1 MPTSRSCG
9 QERTITATVPTATDM
24 SARRSADPVA
34 IRLFGSIAVVHAG
47 RTLGPR
53 DFGGS
58 RPKQVLEI
66 LLAARG
72 SPVPVDRLAEML
84 LG

>member
-72 SPVPVDRLAEML
+72 RPVPVDRLAEML